1 MQQTNKKPIRTEY
14 IAMAL
19 LCILVAIF
27 VVILIVISSYKNANR
42 ETSSAD
48 AESSVA
54 ELSGSEAGLTS
65 EEESQEESK
74 NAVGTIQ
81 VASSGKTEGLLAVT
95 QKPAEGRIAEIPSDL
110 VTVSSQYNQ
119 KFGLSGY
126 SLELKKDAMDA
137 LNAMTAAFFEAKG
150 KTNIMVDK
158 CYVPYEMLN
167 DRDTQLD
174 LTTGNAIL
182 LSIYPKDPDG
192 DTIGSGKFIWIP
204 DNCNTYGYILR
215 YPAEKAEATGVAGQ
229 NKIYRYVGYAHASYM
244 GKYHLCLEEYLAQL
258 KNATVD
264 NPVVITYQNSSKEEK
279 TCSVYYCAA
288 SVEDTT
294 RVPIPEG
301 ANYAISGNGTDGF
314 IVTVYND

>member
-19 LCILVAIF
+19 LCILVAVF

-42 ETSSAD
+42 EESNTASGVSA
-48 AESSVA
+48 AEQ
-54 ELSGSEAGLTS
+54 SGSDSAPTS
-65 EEESQEESK
+65 EEESEESGSSI
-74 NAVGTIQ
+74 GTIQ
-81 VASSGKTEGLLAVT
+81 VASSGKTEGMLAVT
-95 QKPAEGRIAEIPSDL
+95 QKPAEGRIAEIPADL
-110 VTVSSQYNQ
+110 VTVSSHYNQ

-167 DRDTQLD
+167 DREKQLD
-174 LTTGNAIL
+174 LTTGNGIL

-192 DTIGSGKFIWIP
+192 DSIGTGKFIWIP
-204 DNCNTYGYILR
+204 DNCNSYGYILR
-215 YPAEKAEATGVAGQ
+215 YPAEKAEATGVEGQ
-229 NKIYRYVGYAHASYM
+229 NRIYRYVGYAHASYM
-244 GKYHLCLEEYLAQL
+244 GKYHLCLEEYLSQL

-264 NPVVITYQNSSKEEK
+264 KPLEISYRSSAGEEK

-288 SVEDTT
+288 SVDDTT
-294 RVPIPEG
+294 RVPVPEG

-314 IVTVYND
+314 IVTIYQN